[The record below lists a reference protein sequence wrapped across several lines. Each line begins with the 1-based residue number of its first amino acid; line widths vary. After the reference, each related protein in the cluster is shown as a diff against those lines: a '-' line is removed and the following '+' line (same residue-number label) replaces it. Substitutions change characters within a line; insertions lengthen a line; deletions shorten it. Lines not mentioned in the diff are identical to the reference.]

1 MILQVSWKRGHE
13 EVNRL
18 GCNSSGIFGRSQSP
32 GLCFLLYHF
41 IRFFALLTQDWTL
54 LVKPYLHPSCV
65 LFVVCQCDSPSL
77 WSFKHPVPPV
87 HGLLDLGRGQCSVSH
102 WHLLPL
108 GPLSPPDMLILRNF
122 LFWPDHS
129 FHTQSVHSSW
139 LRIDH
144 PTDGLTCFPFQSL
157 LSAPAEPRIGSW
169 DS

>member
-18 GCNSSGIFGRSQSP
+18 GCNSSGIFGRSWSP

-41 IRFFALLTQDWTL
+41 ICFFALLSQAWTL

-77 WSFKHPVPPV
+77 RSFKHPVPPV
-87 HGLLDLGRGQCSVSH
+87 HGLLDLGRGPCSVSH

-108 GPLSPPDMLILRNF
+108 RPLSPPDTLILYDQTIPF
-122 LFWPDHS
+122 ILEVSTVHDS
-129 FHTQSVHSSW
+129 GSITQQMASLASLSSPSC
-139 LRIDH
+139 L
-144 PTDGLTCFPFQSL
+144 PQQSPGLGVGI
-157 LSAPAEPRIGSW
+157 PR
-169 DS
+169 D